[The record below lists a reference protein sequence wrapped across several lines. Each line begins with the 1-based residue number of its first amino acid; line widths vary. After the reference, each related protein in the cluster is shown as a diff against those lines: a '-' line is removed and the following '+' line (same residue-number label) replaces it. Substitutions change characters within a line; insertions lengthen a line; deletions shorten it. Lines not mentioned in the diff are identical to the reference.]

1 MKMRRARHAFIG
13 GKKKKK
19 MSVIACLEITCAA
32 DDRRGGRDELKDDV
46 D

>member
-1 MKMRRARHAFIG
+1 MYLQEERE
-13 GKKKKK
+13 KK

-32 DDRRGGRDELKDDV
+32 DDRRDGRDKLKDEV